1 MLLNG
6 NLNLSVTMTFFS
18 TLLAAG
24 LMPLWLFTLGLQI
37 FRSNSLTIPYRD
49 IFSPLILLL
58 ACIGIG
64 LAIQKVKPKLAQV
77 GHRQ

>member
-1 MLLNG
+1 
-6 NLNLSVTMTFFS
+6 MTFLS
-18 TLLAAG
+18 TLMAAG

-37 FRSNSLTIPYRD
+37 FRTNSLTIPYRD
-49 IFSPLILLL
+49 IFSPLILLI

-77 GHRQ
+77 SHCFNNKSI